1 MTFLYLSCIEI
12 ALIYLLNIP
21 KELFKRYI
29 GMSLFVNGVVMMI
42 SSSLLF
48 VSREFMFFLV
58 LFIKKKDNRN
68 FILSF
73 FFIGC

>member
-42 SSSLLF
+42 SSSLLLQDIL
-48 VSREFMFFLV
+48 FLV
-58 LFIKKKDNRN
+58 LFIEKKDNRN

>member
-29 GMSLFVNGVVMMI
+29 GMSLFVNGVVI
-42 SSSLLF
+42 FFIITGYF

-58 LFIKKKDNRN
+58 LFIEKKDNRN

-73 FFIGC
+73 FSIGC